1 MANLKALDLFCG
13 CGGISAGLK
22 MSDVEVVAGID
33 NNKEYAKTFEHNF
46 KSSKY
51 LNIDLSKVT
60 PKELGSIL
68 KLHPENLDILVGGP
82 PCQGFS
88 KNVPRKHRFL
98 DDENNQLIRSFLSN
112 CEYFLPNFI
121 LMENVAEM
129 RNSFRQ
135 TYTQEILERLQNLG
149 YSVNHKVL
157 NAADYGIPQ
166 RRRRAF
172 FIARRDL
179 KMPEFPMR
187 THYKDSK
194 YKESNL
200 FCTSFHV
207 NVWDAIG
214 DLPNL
219 QHDEG
224 DNPCQYKCTAFSDY
238 QKVVR
243 NGSNL
248 VSNHVSRP
256 LRDRQFA
263 RLNSLLPGQGVK
275 DLPDHLKVKAGY
287 SGAYGR
293 LTKEMVAPT
302 ITRWVFHPGSG
313 RWGHPEDIRLI
324 TIREAARIQGFLD
337 NFEFVGS
344 YNQQAGQI
352 GNAVPPLLIHLII
365 NNLLNPDSPGRPH
378 PTKFQ

>member
-1 MANLKALDLFCG
+1 MKAIDLFCG

-22 MSDVEVVAGID
+22 MSGVDVIAGID
-33 NNKEYAKTFEHNF
+33 NNKEYSRTFIHNF

-51 LNIDLSKVT
+51 LHIDLSKIT
-60 PKELGSIL
+60 PKELGNLLDIG
-68 KLHPENLDILVGGP
+68 PENLDVLVGGP

-98 DDENNQLIRSFLSN
+98 SDENNLLIRSFLSN
-112 CEYFLPNFI
+112 CEYFLPKFI

-129 RNSFRQ
+129 KNSFHQ
-135 TYTQEILERLQNLG
+135 AYTQEILERLQNLG

-172 FIARRDL
+172 FIAQRGTNS
-179 KMPEFPMR
+179 MPEFPIK
-187 THYKDSK
+187 THYQNSK
-194 YKESNL
+194 SENFNL
-200 FCTSFHV
+200 FNSSFHV
-207 NVWDAIG
+207 NVWNAIG

-224 DNPCQYKCTAFSDY
+224 ENPCQYKCAAFSDY
-238 QKVVR
+238 QKKVR
-243 NGSNL
+243 NGSNM
-248 VSNHVSRP
+248 VFNHVSRP

-263 RLNSLLPGQGVK
+263 RLNSLLPGQGVR

-352 GNAVPPLLIHLII
+352 GNAVPPLLIHLLM
-365 NNLLNPDSPGRPH
+365 NNLLNSGNLDQSH
-378 PTKFQ
+378 QTKFQ